1 MRKLLLYISVIVF
14 AICSSAWGEDNSN
27 IYVGLMVNSSNAD
40 YKEYH
45 DSQWQRDTD
54 YRINIGKNYNLF
66 NLNFT
71 TELEYKNAKT
81 NVVSGAAS
89 HTIKQQNYFINQYI
103 NFNTRNIPVLN
114 RLDAVFVNIG
124 LGSARTTISVTS
136 GTREA
141 HYFGVT
147 ISQNVGF
154 GFRKNVYKNLDIVF
168 HQRYAKYG
176 KFEFGLADA
185 GKNNWGVQN
194 QRIRIKSIDSLI
206 KIQYNF

>member
-40 YKEYH
+40 YKESS
-45 DSQWQRDTD
+45 DSTWKRDTD
-54 YRINIGKNYNLF
+54 YRINIGKNYELF

-71 TELEYKNAKT
+71 TELEYKQAKT
-81 NVVSGAAS
+81 NFK
-89 HTIKQQNYFINQYI
+89 HYIIKQQNYFINQYI

-124 LGSARTTISVTS
+124 LGSARTTISVAS
-136 GTREA
+136 GIRGA

-154 GFRKNVYKNLDIVF
+154 GFKKNIYKNLDIVF
-168 HQRYAKYG
+168 HQRYARYG
-176 KFEFGLADA
+176 KLVFGLADA

-194 QRIRIKSIDSLI
+194 YRIRIRSMESLI

>member
-1 MRKLLLYISVIVF
+1 MRKLLLYISLIIF

-27 IYVGLMVNSSNAD
+27 IYVGLMVNSSHGD
-40 YKEYH
+40 YRTYRGAIIDRK
-45 DSQWQRDTD
+45 WQRDTD
-54 YRINIGKNYNLF
+54 YRINIGKNYELF

-71 TELEYKNAKT
+71 TELEYKQAKT
-81 NVVSGAAS
+81 NFK
-89 HTIKQQNYFINQYI
+89 HYIIKQQNYFINQYI

-147 ISQNVGF
+147 ISNNVGF
-154 GFRKNVYKNLDIVF
+154 GFKKNIYKNLDIVF

-185 GKNNWGVQN
+185 GKNNWGVQTY
-194 QRIRIKSIDSLI
+194 RIRIRSMESLI

>member
-1 MRKLLLYISVIVF
+1 MKKLLLYISVIIF

-40 YKEYH
+40 YKESS
-45 DSQWQRDTD
+45 DSTWKRDTD
-54 YRINIGKNYNLF
+54 YRINIGKNYELF

-71 TELEYKNAKT
+71 TELEYKQAKT
-81 NVVSGAAS
+81 NFKTN
-89 HTIKQQNYFINQYI
+89 TIKQQNYFINQYI

-124 LGSARTTISVTS
+124 LGSARTTISVIRS
-136 GTREA
+136 DGTREA
-141 HYFGVT
+141 YYFGIT
-147 ISQNVGF
+147 ISNNVGF
-154 GFRKNVYKNLDIVF
+154 GFKKNIYKNLDIVF

-194 QRIRIKSIDSLI
+194 HRIRIKSIDSLI